1 MTADMVAAVL
11 RFFSEVSSDVM
22 MKDWLGGVDGNIF
35 WPVLLTMLC
44 NTPLH
49 TPVSLNVFPHKY
61 EVIFPM
67 FNPFPA
73 FHENCHLLSL
83 LPGRVVQSVT
93 CLATDVSLTA
103 DPGVRS
109 SIPARSHTFM

>member
-22 MKDWLGGVDGNIF
+22 MKDWLGGADGNIF

-49 TPVSLNVFPHKY
+49 TPVSLNVFPHKF
-61 EVIFPM
+61 EVIYPM
-67 FNPFPA
+67 FNPFGA
-73 FHENCHLLSL
+73 IHENCCLLSL
-83 LPGRVVQSVT
+83 LLTYFGGLYCKQYGPRSDCSLGSSLIRVHSVF
-93 CLATDVSLTA
+93 SL
-103 DPGVRS
+103 
-109 SIPARSHTFM
+109 